1 MVSLL
6 LLTAALGLPANQG
19 GSLALSN
26 VRSTH
31 GIMGPVRAEDKL
43 LPGDA
48 LFVAFDIEGITVDGA
63 GKFAYSI
70 VTEVSD
76 ARGRMAF
83 KQDPKELAGTTS
95 LGGSRVPGYAELRI
109 GLDQEPGDYT
119 LKVTVTD
126 SAARRNQSFTRP
138 FTVLKKDFGLVRLA
152 LTSDA
157 DGLLPVPVVGVGQPL
172 WVHYGIVG
180 FARGGAEK
188 QPQVAV
194 EIRIVDDSGKATTDK
209 PLAGSVTKGVP
220 ESLPGLPMNFLLSP
234 NRSGKFTVEIT
245 ATDNLAR
252 KSAKLSFPLTVY
264 EAK

>member
-6 LLTAALGLPANQG
+6 LLTATLGLPANQG

-31 GIMGPVRAEDKL
+31 GVMGPARAEDKL

-76 ARGRMAF
+76 AGGRMAF

-126 SAARRNQSFTRP
+126 SAARRSQSVTRP
-138 FTVLKKDFGLVRLA
+138 FTVLKKDFGIVRLA

-157 DGLLPVPVVGVGQPL
+157 DGLLPVPVVGIGQPL

-180 FARGGAEK
+180 FTRGTDK
-188 QPQVAV
+188 QPQVNIEV
-194 EIRIVDDSGKATTDK
+194 RIVDDSGKATTAK
-209 PLAGSVTKGVP
+209 PIAGSITKGVP
-220 ESLPGLPMNFLLSP
+220 ESLVALPMNFLLSP
-234 NRSGKFTVEIT
+234 NRSGKFTVEVT
-245 ATDNLAR
+245 ATDTLAR